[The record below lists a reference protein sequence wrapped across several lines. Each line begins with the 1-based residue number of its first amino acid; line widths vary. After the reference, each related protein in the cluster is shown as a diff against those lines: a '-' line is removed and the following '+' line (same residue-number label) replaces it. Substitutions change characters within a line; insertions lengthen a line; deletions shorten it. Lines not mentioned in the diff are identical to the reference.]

1 MPTRFV
7 PALGVATLVLA
18 LVPAATAAASTT
30 VECGQI
36 MAYTAP
42 DPVAP
47 TDGSLTIGLL
57 PTWAIESAATL
68 SPAIQANLASVAG
81 SAPSCLA
88 VETDGSNVI
97 TALDFAATGTIT
109 GHVVY
114 EGSIPGEVFADRL
127 LVPTFIT
134 DAYPGLAAV
143 FVTSE
148 AAGTEVTAT
157 FQVDTSTGQLTGVMA
172 HAGFCGPADLAA
184 NGDGVVGAATI
195 PAAVLDPTATAKL
208 AKANGN
214 SACAAVDIDATIAG
228 GGSLDLETN
237 VVITLAAVATP
248 PDTTTT
254 VRGTAAAVDGRWT
267 WLVAVA
273 LAGFAVGLRLAR
285 PSARSDRERPG
296 RRA

>member
-1 MPTRFV
+1 
-7 PALGVATLVLA
+7 
-18 LVPAATAAASTT
+18 
-30 VECGQI
+30 

-42 DPVAP
+42 DPIAP
-47 TDGSLTIGLL
+47 ADGSLTIGLL
-57 PTWAIESAATL
+57 PTWAIDSGATL

-81 SAPSCLA
+81 SGPSCLA
-88 VETDGSNVI
+88 LETDGSDVI
-97 TALDFAATGTIT
+97 TGLDFAATGTVT
-109 GHVVY
+109 GQVVY
-114 EGSIPGEVFADRL
+114 EASIPGEVFAERL

-157 FQVDTSTGQLTGVMA
+157 FQVDTSTGQLTGVTA

-184 NGDGVVGAATI
+184 NGDGLVGAATI

-208 AKANGN
+208 TKANGN
-214 SACAAVDIDATIAG
+214 SACAAVDIDATIAD

-248 PDTTTT
+248 PDTAAT
-254 VRGTAAAVDGRWT
+254 VAGAAATVDGRWA

-273 LAGFAVGLRLAR
+273 LAVFAVSLRLAR
-285 PSARSDRERPG
+285 PSARNHRERSG
-296 RRA
+296 RG

>member
-1 MPTRFV
+1 VPRRFV

-57 PTWAIESAATL
+57 PTWAIDSDATL
-68 SPAIQANLASVAG
+68 SPAIQANLASLPG
-81 SAPSCLA
+81 SSPSCLA
-88 VETDGSNVI
+88 LETDGSDVI
-97 TALDFAATGTIT
+97 TGLDFVASGTIS
-109 GHVVY
+109 GDVVY
-114 EGSIPGEVFADRL
+114 EASIPGEVFADRL

-172 HAGFCGPADLAA
+172 HAGFCGPADLA
-184 NGDGVVGAATI
+184 GDGDGIVGAATI
-195 PAAVLDPTATAKL
+195 PAAVLDSTATAKL
-208 AKANGN
+208 VKANGD
-214 SACAAVDIDATIAG
+214 SACAAVDIDGTIG
-228 GGSLDLETN
+228 GGGLDLETE
-237 VVITLAAVATP
+237 VVITLAASATP
-248 PDTTTT
+248 PDTAAI
-254 VRGTAAAVDGRWT
+254 VPGAAAVVDGRWA
-267 WLVAVA
+267 WLAAVA
-273 LAGFAVGLRLAR
+273 LAGFAVALRLAR